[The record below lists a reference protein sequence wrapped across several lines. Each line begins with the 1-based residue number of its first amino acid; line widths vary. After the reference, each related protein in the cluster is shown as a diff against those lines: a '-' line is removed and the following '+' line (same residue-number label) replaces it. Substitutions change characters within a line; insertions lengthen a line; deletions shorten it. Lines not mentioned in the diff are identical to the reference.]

1 MADLKYI
8 NNLLKRFVDGLY
20 TRKDADDL
28 LKHFHAGKYN
38 TEISEAM
45 DTVWEEMEEDEVS
58 SLQHQQ
64 YREEARLLLSRIRK
78 PEKRFSFIPY
88 LRYVVIVAVILSIG
102 WGGFRLIR
110 SNQEKVLTYTEVH
123 VKNGEHKRVILPDG
137 TSVTLNAGSYLR
149 YPREFITDVRRIEMN
164 GEAFFEVTRD
174 EEKPFLIHTKDADV
188 KVLGTSF
195 NVKAFDMDEQ
205 LTVSVQ
211 TGKVQVDLPE
221 AMMRLLPDE
230 QFVMDK
236 TKGEFQ
242 KRNEDARLS
251 TVWIKG
257 GLYFNRTPIRTV
269 VNELVRMYNRTIEF
283 APGAEYDDYIYGEHD
298 NKSLEAVLKS
308 IQYSTDI
315 KYRIENDKIVLY
327 KN

>member
-45 DTVWEEMEEDEVS
+45 DNVWEEMEEDEVS

-88 LRYVVIVAVILSIG
+88 LRYVAIVAVILSIG

-123 VKNGEHKRVILPDG
+123 VKNGEHKRIILPDG

-257 GLYFNRTPIRTV
+257 GIYFNRTPIRTV

>member
-1 MADLKYI
+1 MADLKHI

-38 TEISEAM
+38 AEISEAM
-45 DTVWEEMEEDEVS
+45 DNVWEEMEEDEVS

-88 LRYVVIVAVILSIG
+88 LRYVAIVAVILSIG

-123 VKNGEHKRVILPDG
+123 VKNGEHKRIILPDG

-236 TKGEFQ
+236 TKDEFQ

>member
-1 MADLKYI
+1 MADLKHI

-45 DTVWEEMEEDEVS
+45 DNVWEEMEEDEVS

-88 LRYVVIVAVILSIG
+88 LRYVAIVAVILSIG

-123 VKNGEHKRVILPDG
+123 VKNGEHKRIILPDG

-205 LTVSVQ
+205 WTVSVQ

>member
-1 MADLKYI
+1 MVDLKYI

-88 LRYVVIVAVILSIG
+88 LRYVAIVAVILSIG

-123 VKNGEHKRVILPDG
+123 VKNGEHKRIILPDG

-283 APGAEYDDYIYGEHD
+283 ASGAEYDDYIYGEHD

>member
-8 NNLLKRFVDGLY
+8 NNILKRFVDGLY

-88 LRYVVIVAVILSIG
+88 LRYVAIVAVILSIG

-123 VKNGEHKRVILPDG
+123 VKNGEHKRIILPDG

-283 APGAEYDDYIYGEHD
+283 TPGAEYDDYIYGEHD

>member
-20 TRKDADDL
+20 TRKDADNL

-88 LRYVVIVAVILSIG
+88 LRYVAIVAVILSIG

>member
-1 MADLKYI
+1 MADLKHI

-38 TEISEAM
+38 AEISEAM
-45 DTVWEEMEEDEVS
+45 DNVWEEMEEDEVS

-88 LRYVVIVAVILSIG
+88 LRYVAIVAVILSIG

-123 VKNGEHKRVILPDG
+123 VKNGEHKRIILPDG

-283 APGAEYDDYIYGEHD
+283 APGAEYDDYI
-298 NKSLEAVLKS
+298 
-308 IQYSTDI
+308 
-315 KYRIENDKIVLY
+315 
-327 KN
+327 

>member
-20 TRKDADDL
+20 TPKDADDL

-88 LRYVVIVAVILSIG
+88 LRYVAIVAVILSIG

>member
-88 LRYVVIVAVILSIG
+88 LRYVEIVAVILSIG

>member
-1 MADLKYI
+1 MADLKHI

-45 DTVWEEMEEDEVS
+45 DNVWEEMKEDEVS

-88 LRYVVIVAVILSIG
+88 LRYVAIVAVILSIG

-123 VKNGEHKRVILPDG
+123 VKNGEHKRIILPDG

-315 KYRIENDKIVLY
+315 KYRIENDKIVLF
-327 KN
+327 

>member
-88 LRYVVIVAVILSIG
+88 LRYVAIVAVILSIG

-123 VKNGEHKRVILPDG
+123 VKNGEHKRIILPDG

-283 APGAEYDDYIYGEHD
+283 APGAEYNDYIYGEHD

>member
-38 TEISEAM
+38 TEISEAI

-88 LRYVVIVAVILSIG
+88 LRYVAIVAVILSIG

>member
-88 LRYVVIVAVILSIG
+88 LRYVAIVAVILSIG

-257 GLYFNRTPIRTV
+257 GIYFNRTPIRTV

-283 APGAEYDDYIYGEHD
+283 TPGAEYDDYIYGEHD

>member
-1 MADLKYI
+1 MADLKHI

-45 DTVWEEMEEDEVS
+45 DNVWEEMKEDEVS

-88 LRYVVIVAVILSIG
+88 LRYVAIVAVILSIG

-123 VKNGEHKRVILPDG
+123 VKNGEHKRIILPDG

>member
-88 LRYVVIVAVILSIG
+88 LRYVAIVAVILSIG

-221 AMMRLLPDE
+221 AMMRLLADE

>member
-45 DTVWEEMEEDEVS
+45 DNVWEEMEEDEVS

-88 LRYVVIVAVILSIG
+88 LRYVAIVAVILSIG

-123 VKNGEHKRVILPDG
+123 VKNGEHKRIILPDG
-137 TSVTLNAGSYLR
+137 TSVTLNASSYLR

>member
-1 MADLKYI
+1 
-8 NNLLKRFVDGLY
+8 
-20 TRKDADDL
+20 
-28 LKHFHAGKYN
+28 
-38 TEISEAM
+38 SEAM

>member
-8 NNLLKRFVDGLY
+8 NNILKRFVDGLY

-28 LKHFHAGKYN
+28 LKHFHAGKCN
-38 TEISEAM
+38 TEISDAM
-45 DTVWEEMEEDEVS
+45 DTVWEEMEVDEVS

-88 LRYVVIVAVILSIG
+88 LRYVAMVAVILSIG

-110 SNQEKVLTYTEVH
+110 LNQEKVLIYTEVH
-123 VKNGEHKRVILPDG
+123 VKNGEHKRIILPDG
-137 TSVTLNAGSYLR
+137 TSVTLNAGSYLK
-149 YPREFITDVRRIEMN
+149 YPRQFITDVRRIEMN

-315 KYRIENDKIVLY
+315 KYRIENDKIILY

>member
-1 MADLKYI
+1 MADLKHI

-38 TEISEAM
+38 AEISEAM
-45 DTVWEEMEEDEVS
+45 DNVWEEMEEDEVS

-88 LRYVVIVAVILSIG
+88 LRYVAIVAVILSIG

-123 VKNGEHKRVILPDG
+123 VKNGEHQRIILPDG

>member
-45 DTVWEEMEEDEVS
+45 DNVWEEMEKDEVS

-88 LRYVVIVAVILSIG
+88 LRYVAIVAVILSIG

-123 VKNGEHKRVILPDG
+123 VKNGEHKRIILPDG

>member
-45 DTVWEEMEEDEVS
+45 DNVWEEMEEDEVS
-58 SLQHQQ
+58 SLEHQQ

-88 LRYVVIVAVILSIG
+88 LRYVAIVAVILSIG

-123 VKNGEHKRVILPDG
+123 VKNGEHKRIILPDG

>member
-64 YREEARLLLSRIRK
+64 YREEARLLLSRIQK

-88 LRYVVIVAVILSIG
+88 LRYVAIVAVILSIG

-123 VKNGEHKRVILPDG
+123 VKNGEHKRIILPDG

-257 GLYFNRTPIRTV
+257 GLYFNRTPMRTV

>member
-1 MADLKYI
+1 MADLKHI

-45 DTVWEEMEEDEVS
+45 DNVWEEMEEDEVS

-88 LRYVVIVAVILSIG
+88 LRYVAIVAVILSIG

-123 VKNGEHKRVILPDG
+123 VKNGEHKRIILPDG

-269 VNELVRMYNRTIEF
+269 VNELVRMYNRAIEF

>member
-45 DTVWEEMEEDEVS
+45 DNVWEEIEEDEVS

-88 LRYVVIVAVILSIG
+88 LRYVAIVAVILSIG

-123 VKNGEHKRVILPDG
+123 VKNGEHKRIILPDG

>member
-28 LKHFHAGKYN
+28 LKHFHAGKSN

-45 DTVWEEMEEDEVS
+45 DNVWEEMEEDEVS

-88 LRYVVIVAVILSIG
+88 LRYVAIVAVILSIG

-123 VKNGEHKRVILPDG
+123 VKNGEHKRIILPDG

-283 APGAEYDDYIYGEHD
+283 APGAEYNDYIYGEHD

>member
-45 DTVWEEMEEDEVS
+45 DNVWEEMEEDAVS

-64 YREEARLLLSRIRK
+64 YREEACLLLSRIRK

-88 LRYVVIVAVILSIG
+88 LRYVAIVAVILSIG

-123 VKNGEHKRVILPDG
+123 VKNGEHKRIILPDG

>member
-88 LRYVVIVAVILSIG
+88 LRYVAIVAVILSIG

>member
-88 LRYVVIVAVILSIG
+88 LRYVAIVAVILSIG

-283 APGAEYDDYIYGEHD
+283 APGAEYYDYIYGEHD

>member
-45 DTVWEEMEEDEVS
+45 DNVWEEMEEDEVS

-88 LRYVVIVAVILSIG
+88 LRYVAIVAVILSIG

-123 VKNGEHKRVILPDG
+123 VKNGEHKRIILPDG

-149 YPREFITDVRRIEMN
+149 YPREFITDIRRIEMN

>member
-28 LKHFHAGKYN
+28 LKHFQAGKYN

-88 LRYVVIVAVILSIG
+88 LRYVAIVAVILSIG

-123 VKNGEHKRVILPDG
+123 VKNGEHKRIILPDG

>member
-1 MADLKYI
+1 MADLKHI

-45 DTVWEEMEEDEVS
+45 DNVWEEMKEDEVS

-88 LRYVVIVAVILSIG
+88 LRYVAIVAVILSIG
-102 WGGFRLIR
+102 WGGVRLIR

-123 VKNGEHKRVILPDG
+123 VKNGEHKRIILPDG

-251 TVWIKG
+251 TAWIKG

>member
-88 LRYVVIVAVILSIG
+88 LRYVAMVAVILSIG

>member
-45 DTVWEEMEEDEVS
+45 DNVWEEMKEDEVS

-88 LRYVVIVAVILSIG
+88 LRYVAIVAVILSIG

-123 VKNGEHKRVILPDG
+123 VKNGEHKRIILPDG

-221 AMMRLLPDE
+221 AMMRLQPDE

>member
-88 LRYVVIVAVILSIG
+88 LRYVAIVAVILSIG

-283 APGAEYDDYIYGEHD
+283 TPGAEYDDYIYGEHD

>member
-28 LKHFHAGKYN
+28 LKHLHAGKYN

-88 LRYVVIVAVILSIG
+88 LRYVAIVAVILSIG

-123 VKNGEHKRVILPDG
+123 VKNGEHKRIILPDG

>member
-45 DTVWEEMEEDEVS
+45 DNVWEEMEEDEVS

-88 LRYVVIVAVILSIG
+88 LRYVAIVAVILSIG

-123 VKNGEHKRVILPDG
+123 VKNGEHKRIILPDG

-221 AMMRLLPDE
+221 AMMRLVPDE

>member
-1 MADLKYI
+1 MADLKHI

-38 TEISEAM
+38 AEISEAM
-45 DTVWEEMEEDEVS
+45 DNVWEEMEEDEVS

-88 LRYVVIVAVILSIG
+88 LRYVAIVAVILSIG

-123 VKNGEHKRVILPDG
+123 VKNGEHKRIILPDG

-283 APGAEYDDYIYGEHD
+283 APGVEYDDYIYGEHD

>member
-1 MADLKYI
+1 MKYI

-88 LRYVVIVAVILSIG
+88 LRYVAIVAVILSIG

-283 APGAEYDDYIYGEHD
+283 ASGAEYDDYIYGEHD